1 MYMKWWQK
9 LLVILSCVVILI
21 ISIITIM
28 GYHQYQA
35 AVRTIALEDKIHEI
49 RNQPHFTDIDEI
61 SDDLLNATIAIE
73 DRRFYRH
80 GGVDILATC
89 RAMLGN
95 IFGFN
100 KSGGSTITQQL
111 GKNMYFGYEP
121 SLTRKVAELFVAR
134 DLEQGLT
141 KDEILT
147 IYVNIINY
155 GDNHMGIYEA
165 AYGYFGVAPSQLT
178 LAQAS
183 MLAGLPQSPANY
195 QLSDHYENA
204 KVRQEQVLT
213 AMVKAG
219 YINEREKEA
228 ALSENVIP
236 ID

>member
-1 MYMKWWQK
+1 
-9 LLVILSCVVILI
+9 
-21 ISIITIM
+21 M
-28 GYHQYQA
+28 G
-35 AVRTIALEDKIHEI
+35 V
-49 RNQPHFTDIDEI
+49 
-61 SDDLLNATIAIE
+61 
-73 DRRFYRH
+73 
-80 GGVDILATC
+80 
-89 RAMLGN
+89 
-95 IFGFN
+95 
-100 KSGGSTITQQL
+100 
-111 GKNMYFGYEP
+111 
-121 SLTRKVAELFVAR
+121 
-134 DLEQGLT
+134 
-141 KDEILT
+141 
-147 IYVNIINY
+147 
-155 GDNHMGIYEA
+155 YEA